1 MAEAGFNKCLGN
13 KEVLALAF
21 GAMIGWGWV
30 VLIGDWL
37 GLAGTFGAIIA
48 FAVGGLA
55 VTLIGLTYAELAA
68 AMPVT
73 GGASVFTFRA
83 LGLTASF
90 VCTWALILGYVSVV
104 AFEAVAFPTV
114 LEYLIPWYKAGYLW
128 SVAGWD
134 VYFTWAM
141 VGILGSIVMTWIN
154 LRGVESAAAFQTI
167 VTVLIVIAGV
177 GLVAAG
183 VTLGDSA
190 NLEPLFTGGVAG
202 MFAVL
207 IMTPFMFV
215 GFDVIPQAAAE
226 IDLPRKQIGRL
237 LILSVGM
244 AVIWYM
250 AVIFAASMGLH
261 AEAVAGSSLVAAD
274 AMTALVGHSA
284 GGTIVVLAGLGGII
298 TSWNAFYIG
307 GSRAIYSMA
316 RAGML
321 PAFLAK
327 LHPKHGTPVNAVLL
341 IGILS
346 TAAPLFG
353 RKALVWLVDAGGLA
367 IVVAYGLVSLSFVVL
382 RRREPAMPR
391 PFLVANGLLVGW
403 AATLLSLFLA
413 LLYLPPSPSALVWPY
428 EWAIVGFWVAL
439 GLVFFA
445 WTRSTQ
451 LAQATST
458 FGAVLASAQA
468 EASPAK

>member
-1 MAEAGFNKCLGN
+1 MR
-13 KEVLALAF
+13 
-21 GAMIGWGWV
+21 
-30 VLIGDWL
+30 
-37 GLAGTFGAIIA
+37 LAGNGVTGRSFGSVFVFSILCTTSMPSITRPKIVYTPSHARLVPVPMKNWLVA
-48 FAVGGLA
+48 HRWPKGLA
-55 VTLIGLTYAELAA
+55 VAVCEVGL
-68 AMPVT
+68 
-73 GGASVFTFRA
+73 
-83 LGLTASF
+83 
-90 VCTWALILGYVSVV
+90 
-104 AFEAVAFPTV
+104 
-114 LEYLIPWYKAGYLW
+114 
-128 SVAGWD
+128 
-134 VYFTWAM
+134 
-141 VGILGSIVMTWIN
+141 
-154 LRGVESAAAFQTI
+154 
-167 VTVLIVIAGV
+167 LIVIAGV

-190 NLEPLFTGGVAG
+190 NLEPLFSGGVAG

-244 AVIWYM
+244 AVFWYM

-261 AEAVAGSSLVAAD
+261 HEAVAASSLVAAD

-382 RRREPAMPR
+382 RKREPAMPR
-391 PFLVANGLLVGW
+391 PFLVANGMLIGW

-428 EWAIVGFWVAL
+428 EWAIVGFWVVL

-451 LAQATST
+451 LTQATTT
-458 FGAVLASAQA
+458 FRAVLDSAQVDA
-468 EASPAK
+468 VPAK